1 MAKKGYIWYNVVLKK
16 WTVGYLS
23 ELDGQEALYHTAHE
37 VDSWPAALSQLI
49 EDQVTAS

>member
-1 MAKKGYIWYNVVLKK
+1 MAKKGYIWYNGHEKK

-23 ELDGQEALYHTAHE
+23 EIDGEDALYHTAHE
-37 VDSWPAALSQLI
+37 LDSWPAALAQLI